1 MLIDI
6 VVEMTD
12 KLIRSL
18 KAEVEALQLKV
29 GALEALVSTSP
40 ALLRRYQQFLQ
51 ELVLQK
57 DEEERHRAMQIAT
70 QGTKPN

>member
-1 MLIDI
+1 M
-6 VVEMTD
+6 MTD
-12 KLIRSL
+12 ELIKSL
-18 KAEVEALQLKV
+18 KADVEALQVKV

-57 DEEERHRAMQIAT
+57 DEEDRNRPPKLT
-70 QGTKPN
+70 PKSTKPN

>member
-1 MLIDI
+1 M
-6 VVEMTD
+6 MTD
-12 KLIRSL
+12 ELIQAL
-18 KAEVEALQLKV
+18 KADVEALQIKV

-57 DEEERHRAMQIAT
+57 HEEDRNRTPKRAPQS
-70 QGTKPN
+70 TKPN